1 MDKTALFDLL
11 EQIADGIVAIV
22 GPHCEVVIHDFSDL
36 EHSLVHISGNLTG
49 RREGA
54 PISDLDYVPTDQDD
68 IVENI
73 YNFKGR
79 IAGRELQFS
88 TIWIRDSNGIPIGSF
103 GINID
108 YSGLNQVQELLN
120 VFSTS
125 SQMAVLQD
133 ISDELPKDL
142 DELITVSIQR
152 VRSQEDPHGVSA
164 MSNEEKKRI
173 VKGLDEQGVF
183 KLRGAVNKIAEML
196 DISRASVYNYRSQ
209 RK

>member
-1 MDKTALFDLL
+1 MEKSELFDLL
-11 EQIADGIVAIV
+11 GQIADGIVALV

-54 PISDLDYVPTDQDD
+54 PIPDLDYVPTDQDD

-73 YNFKGR
+73 YNYKGN
-79 IAGRELQFS
+79 IAGRNMQFS
-88 TIWIRDSNGIPIGSF
+88 TIWIRDSDGNPIGSF
-103 GINID
+103 GINLD
-108 YSGLNQVQELLN
+108 YSGLNQVQELIN
-120 VFSTS
+120 VFTTS
-125 SQMAVLQD
+125 SRMAVLQD

-142 DELITVSIQR
+142 DDLIKLSIKR
-152 VRSQEDPHGVSA
+152 VRSQENPYDIRAVS
-164 MSNEEKKRI
+164 NDEKMRI

-183 KLRGAVNKIAEML
+183 KLRGAVNKIANML

-209 RK
+209 SK